1 MNNNVLAYFYCITQW
16 KQILTTFFNIHVK
29 YFGAARLKPS
39 CRYTHILKCL
49 GRYDQISMGR
59 DESENHERGRTTA
72 LKYLMTSSTILSIS
86 SVYRSIYL
94 LSLTSVYLSVYLSI
108 LSSKLSIFLS
118 CLSICLS
125 IDLIFKTIYLS
136 IYRSCLQNYPSFY
149 LIYLS
154 VYLFIYLSI
163 FLSSLKNYPSIY
175 LVSLT
180 SVYLSCLPNFCL
192 SILSP

>member
-39 CRYTHILKCL
+39 CRYTHILKCP

-94 LSLTSVYLSVYLSI
+94 LSLTSVYLSI

-118 CLSICLS
+118 YLSICLS
-125 IDLIFKTIYLS
+125 VYLSIYLS
-136 IYRSCLQNYPSFY
+136 IY
-149 LIYLS
+149 
-154 VYLFIYLSI
+154 
-163 FLSSLKNYPSIY
+163 LSSLKNYPSIY

-180 SVYLSCLPNFCL
+180 SVYLSCLPNFYL